1 MFFLNRRADNGET
14 VKSLISD
21 TNLELEDALHRQ
33 ARGCCIHANVQWAE
47 EGEASNA
54 YFFKLEQSKG
64 QQRLFSHAFDQRCGV
79 RGQNSIATT
88 RFLQDVINN
97 VNNHGLGGAILLLDQ
112 EKAFDQVDWAFLLR
126 IFATHELRHFLL
138 SMGLRLHRP
147 VQVIQCFMIFGLLM
161 TNQFFHLAARPLL
174 PESGD
179 PPA

>member
-14 VKSLISD
+14 VESLIFY

-79 RGQNSIATT
+79 RGRNSIATT

-97 VNNHGLGGAILLLDQ
+97 VNNRGLGGAILLLDQ

-126 IFATHELRHFLL
+126 ILQRMNFGTSFCQWACASIDL
-138 SMGLRLHRP
+138 SRLYN
-147 VQVIQCFMIFGLLM
+147 V
-161 TNQFFHLAARPLL
+161 
-174 PESGD
+174 S
-179 PPA
+179 